1 MYGSGVDEQGEDM
14 RCMVV
19 VWMSR
24 GKMYGSGVD
33 EQGEDMRCMVV
44 VWMSRVK
51 T

>member
-24 GKMYGSGVD
+24 GRHEMYGSGVD
-33 EQGEDMRCMVV
+33 E
-44 VWMSRVK
+44 RVK
-51 T
+51 A